1 MRSDMP
7 YIPARAKTKSRFAFL
22 RINGCTAITKAI
34 KQKTGESRS
43 GLTRAVPAFFEWA
56 SPMRR
61 EMEKMRF
68 PGRNGCLFLQN
79 G

>member
-1 MRSDMP
+1 MRSDML
-7 YIPARAKTKSRFAFL
+7 YIPARAKTKSRFALL
-22 RINGCTAITKAI
+22 RINGCTAIRKAI
-34 KQKTGESRS
+34 KQKTGESRP

-56 SPMRR
+56 SQMRR

>member
-22 RINGCTAITKAI
+22 RINGCTAIRKAI
-34 KQKTGESRS
+34 KQKTGESRL
-43 GLTRAVPAFFEWA
+43 GLMRAVPAFFEWV
-56 SPMRR
+56 SQMRR
-61 EMEKMRF
+61 KMEKMRF

-79 G
+79 R

>member
-7 YIPARAKTKSRFAFL
+7 YIPAKAKTKSRFAFL
-22 RINGCTAITKAI
+22 RINGCTAIRKAI
-34 KQKTGESRS
+34 KQKTGESRP

-56 SPMRR
+56 SQMSR